1 MFIGFSLIFGAI
13 YLQGEVIVFFSLS
26 SILIVCG
33 GIVAA
38 TMVNFSFEDIKESFK
53 TIIGMVRTKGVDL
66 RTDMELMGMFSR
78 RVRSDGLLVLDRDI
92 PYIES
97 PFLRNGLQLA
107 VDGFSKE
114 SLEQILSDEIR
125 SQERQV
131 DISVR
136 VLESMSE
143 YAPAFGMIG
152 TVIGLVLMLQNID
165 DPGRLA
171 GGIGVA
177 LLTTLYGTIFA
188 NMFFGPLAG
197 KLEYLSKL
205 EINRKEMFK
214 TAIISMVEGENPR
227 IMEKKMLIYVEP
239 KLRSEYIHYHEGIRI
254 NRQRDDKFYEFWI
267 EQQNKEWGDLIEK
280 LEAGK

>member
-1 MFIGFSLIFGAI
+1 STFLGMFIGFSLIFGAI

-125 SQERQV
+125 
-131 DISVR
+131 
-136 VLESMSE
+136 
-143 YAPAFGMIG
+143 
-152 TVIGLVLMLQNID
+152 
-165 DPGRLA
+165 
-171 GGIGVA
+171 
-177 LLTTLYGTIFA
+177 
-188 NMFFGPLAG
+188 
-197 KLEYLSKL
+197 
-205 EINRKEMFK
+205 
-214 TAIISMVEGENPR
+214 
-227 IMEKKMLIYVEP
+227 
-239 KLRSEYIHYHEGIRI
+239 
-254 NRQRDDKFYEFWI
+254 
-267 EQQNKEWGDLIEK
+267 
-280 LEAGK
+280 